1 MWEWKH
7 LSGRGWLRHTMQ
19 ASQMA
24 GLLLLAGA
32 AMILH
37 TLLPFWQQPQF
48 LRVENVADTLK
59 SRTKKE

>member
-1 MWEWKH
+1 MWDLKH
-7 LSGRGWLRHTMQ
+7 LSGSGWLHHTIQ
-19 ASQMA
+19 AAQLA
-24 GLLLLAGA
+24 GLLLLSGA

-48 LRVENVADTLK
+48 LRVENVVDTLK